1 MRYQEL
7 LKHKANNEYYC
18 YMKQKAEEVIN
29 LSQLKEVAREFL
41 DKLNVID
48 NELSTLKEDRKE
60 LLDEYS
66 TKLDIKT
73 FKAAMQVNK
82 IKKQVQH
89 EDTFDVFLEILEN

>member
-1 MRYQEL
+1 
-7 LKHKANNEYYC
+7 
-18 YMKQKAEEVIN
+18 MKQKAEEVIN
-29 LSQLKEVAREFL
+29 LSQLKEIAREFL

>member
-1 MRYQEL
+1 
-7 LKHKANNEYYC
+7 
-18 YMKQKAEEVIN
+18 MKQKAEEVIN